1 MLLMLRPSNVGAADT
16 HDAGL
21 RVGRAAD
28 APDAAGLA
36 GGAADAHDAG
46 PRVWSACLEGLLT
59 GAADAHDAGLRVG
72 RAADAPDAAAFVWW
86 GGLLTLI
93 MSVCVLRRAAD
104 APDGAADAYDAG
116 LHVGGCC

>member
-1 MLLMLRPSNVGAADT
+1 MLLMLRPRCGGAAD
-16 HDAGL
+16 AMMLVCVL
-21 RVGRAAD
+21 R
-28 APDAAGLA
+28 APDAALFSV

-86 GGLLTLI
+86 GGLLMLI
-93 MSVCVLRRAAD
+93 MRVCVLRRAAD
-104 APDGAADAYDAG
+104 APDAAA
-116 LHVGGCC
+116 VERGGC